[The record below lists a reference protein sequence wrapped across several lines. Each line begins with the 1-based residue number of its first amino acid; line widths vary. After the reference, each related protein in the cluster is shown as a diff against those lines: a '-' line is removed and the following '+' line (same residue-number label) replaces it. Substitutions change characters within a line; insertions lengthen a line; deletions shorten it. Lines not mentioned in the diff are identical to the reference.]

1 LKETLMLKVAAFS
14 VTSSLLI
21 LGACGGN
28 SPQDECDKIASVAC
42 SKLYQCV
49 DATTIKTTFGF
60 QSQSDCEST
69 YRTTLK
75 CATAKDNCPAGTT
88 YDGNAA
94 DQCVNDYNNLAC
106 NQVGNTTPVSCN
118 QNAICK

>member
-1 LKETLMLKVAAFS
+1 MLKAAAFF

-28 SPQDECDKIASVAC
+28 SPQDECDKIADVAC

-60 QSQSDCEST
+60 ASQSDCVST
-69 YRTTLK
+69 YRSTLK
-75 CATAKDNCPAGTT
+75 CATATSNCPAGTT
-88 YDGNAA
+88 YDGAAA
-94 DQCVNDYNNLAC
+94 DQCVSDYNNLAC
-106 NQVGNTTPVSCN
+106 NQLATGTTPVSCS
-118 QNAICK
+118 QSAICK

>member
-1 LKETLMLKVAAFS
+1 MLKAAAFS

-28 SPQDECDKIASVAC
+28 SPQDECNKVADVAC

-49 DATTIKTTFGF
+49 DATTIKNTLGF
-60 QSQSDCEST
+60 QSQSDCVST

-75 CATAKDNCPAGTT
+75 CATATSNCPAGTT
-88 YDGNAA
+88 YDGAA
-94 DQCVNDYNNLAC
+94 VDQCVSDYNNEAC
-106 NQVGNTTPVSCN
+106 NQVLTGTQPPSCN
-118 QNAICK
+118 PTNFCK